1 MMRTKNISTFISSLA
16 ISLLL
21 FTQAAHAQSARKVI
35 AELQR
40 DTIPF
45 FRGFAVSADLI
56 GPLEYA
62 LSDYGQF
69 EASLRINLKDKYFP
83 TIEVGL
89 GKADRSDDITLMEY
103 KTSAPFGRIGCDF
116 NIMKDKHDI
125 YRILVGAR
133 YAFTSFKYDLYHPD
147 ITDPEYRTKWKE
159 RYKEIIRSLRSH
171 YPKARFIMLL
181 TVLMHY
187 PTWDDALD
195 EIVEELGDERLTHF
209 RFKRC
214 GAATPGHPRLPEQ
227 YEMASELT
235 AYITR
240 LENVWE

>member
-125 YRILVGAR
+125 YRILIGAR

-147 ITDPEYRTKWKE
+147 ITDPVWGGESPYQAEGVKCSYHWLELAAGVDVKIWGPLHLGWSL
-159 RYKEIIRSLRSH
+159 RYKRRIAHNEGPLGNAWYVPGYGKSSGSRISGLFNITFEI
-171 YPKARFIMLL
+171 
-181 TVLMHY
+181 
-187 PTWDDALD
+187 
-195 EIVEELGDERLTHF
+195 
-209 RFKRC
+209 
-214 GAATPGHPRLPEQ
+214 
-227 YEMASELT
+227 
-235 AYITR
+235 
-240 LENVWE
+240 